1 MALSTLNCL
10 TNGFGIS
17 LMNSSTNSNLSAT
30 IATVSRARPKKK
42 SLCFVTIL
50 KSGALT
56 VSSTS
61 CILSSP
67 SHASLNK
74 CWSARMAVIWCKYQ
88 KRILTNE
95 VAHLCVIREAA
106 GEYGTRPLYKTLGY
120 FSIIGLVRVNCLMGD
135 YMLAL
140 KMMDNVALSRKV
152 SIKVTIGGALNR

>member
-1 MALSTLNCL
+1 MVLSTLNCL
-10 TNGFGIS
+10 INGSGIS

-30 IATVSRARPKKK
+30 TVIVSRARLKKK
-42 SLCFVTIL
+42 LLCFVTIL
-50 KSGALT
+50 KSGVLT
-56 VSSTS
+56 AFSMS

-67 SHASLNK
+67 SPVSLNK
-74 CWSARMAVIWCKYQ
+74 CWSAKTVAIWCKYH
-88 KRILTNE
+88 KRVWKIK
-95 VAHLCVIREAA
+95 VAHTGVIIREAA

-152 SIKVTIGGALNR
+152 SFKTSTGIS